1 MEALLNLFSP
11 VTQLLITAPAN
22 LLPAFQNEPAN
33 KKLFTL
39 DQPLRVSQPRSLTC
53 QVHLRRQTP
62 ERNHS
67 PQLTALLEL
76 RFMETGKMGNERV
89 CM

>member
-11 VTQLLITAPAN
+11 ITQLLITTPAN
-22 LLPAFQNEPAN
+22 LLPAFQNQPAN

-53 QVHLRRQTP
+53 QVHLRKRTP
-62 ERNHS
+62 EWNRS
-67 PQLTALLEL
+67 PQLMVLLEL
-76 RFMETGKMGNERV
+76 CFMETGKK
-89 CM
+89 